1 MILRHAMSYTV
12 VKFFPAIA
20 SMAALMVFTR
30 LMSPGQFGEYSL
42 TVNVTAT
49 AVAILG
55 NFLVIGLGRFE
66 PAKKT
71 DAEKRQLHSTVMV
84 SAVLL
89 SIAVAVL
96 TAILAMLD
104 FLPKLSVNYYFFAV
118 LFFLSLLL
126 MLSQKLINANLKPK
140 AYGLSLALKNI
151 LLLLAGAAC
160 LLAGYGVNGVL
171 ASLAI
176 ASLLA
181 SLPALNLWA
190 KTSWKSF
197 DFGVLRQLWSYG
209 APLTLLYLFVMIISF
224 SDKIFIDVM
233 LGSEEVGLYSAGYD
247 LTQYTI
253 AIVASIVHLAAFPI
267 ILKVY
272 ESEGEEKVA
281 ALLSTSIRIL
291 LLVMLPVTLG
301 FIATKEEIVE
311 IFLGDAFAAT
321 SMLLIPILSLS
332 VLLSSIKSYYFDYAF
347 QITKTTWLQSIPP
360 MLAAVI
366 NCVLNYVLIRG
377 MGVVG
382 AAYATL
388 ISYAAYLLLTV
399 VLSKRVFRLPDF
411 PWSYAMKVC
420 LAGLIMMMA
429 IDWLRTD
436 LSVLF
441 SLLLKIFFGVAVFC
455 VCALI
460 LMKNDLAALLRGA
473 KGVNSK
479 DSSCD

>member
-1 MILRHAMSYTV
+1 MILRHTLSYTA
-12 VKFFPAIA
+12 VKFFPAMA

-30 LMSPGQFGEYSL
+30 LMSPDQFGEYSL
-42 TVNVTAT
+42 TVNVSAT

-55 NFLVIGLGRFE
+55 NFLIIGLGRFE
-66 PAKKT
+66 PATIT
-71 DAEKRQLHSTVMV
+71 DIDKQQLHSTVV
-84 SAVLL
+84 ASAVMI
-89 SIAVAVL
+89 SVAVAAF
-96 TAILAMLD
+96 TTILATLD
-104 FLPKLSVNYYFFAV
+104 LLPKLSVNYYFFAA
-118 LFFLSLLL
+118 LFSLSLLL

-160 LLAGYGVNGVL
+160 LLAGYGVQGVL

-181 SLPALNLWA
+181 SLPALSLWA

-197 DFGVLRQLWSYG
+197 DLGVLMQLWSYG

-224 SDKIFIDVM
+224 SDRIFIDVM

-267 ILKVY
+267 ILKAY
-272 ESEGEEKVA
+272 ESEGEEKA
-281 ALLSTSIRIL
+281 KALLSTSIRIL

-301 FIATKEEIVE
+301 FIAVREEISG
-311 IFLGDAFAAT
+311 IFLGDAFTET
-321 SMLLIPILSLS
+321 SMMLIPILALS
-332 VLLSSIKSYYFDYAF
+332 VLLSAIKSYYFDYAF

-366 NCVLNYVLIRG
+366 NCVLNYVLIG
-377 MGVVG
+377 SMGVIG

-399 VLSKRVFRLPDF
+399 VLSKRVFKLPGF
-411 PWSYAMKVC
+411 PWSYALKVC
-420 LAGLIMMMA
+420 LAALIMVVA
-429 IDWLRTD
+429 VVWVRPEF
-436 LSVLF
+436 SVIF
-441 SLLLKIFFGVAVFC
+441 ALLLKIFVGVLVFC
-455 VCALI
+455 GCALV
-460 LMKNDLAALLRGA
+460 LMKNDLLALLKSA
-473 KGVNSK
+473 NDIL
-479 DSSCD
+479 DS

>member
-1 MILRHAMSYTV
+1 MILRHTLSYTA
-12 VKFFPAIA
+12 VKFFPAMA

-30 LMSPGQFGEYSL
+30 LMSPDQFGEYSL
-42 TVNVTAT
+42 TVNVSAT

-55 NFLVIGLGRFE
+55 NFLIIGLGRFE
-66 PAKKT
+66 PATKT
-71 DAEKRQLHSTVMV
+71 DTHKRQLHSTVIA
-84 SAVLL
+84 SAVLM
-89 SIAVAVL
+89 SVAVAAITTVL
-96 TAILAMLD
+96 AALD
-104 FLPKLSVNYYFFAV
+104 LLPALSVNYYFFAT
-118 LFFLSLLL
+118 LFSLSLLL

-160 LLAGYGVNGVL
+160 LLAGYGVHGVL

-176 ASLLA
+176 ASLFA

-190 KTSWKSF
+190 QTSWKSF
-197 DFGVLRQLWSYG
+197 DLGVLRQLWSYG

-224 SDKIFIDVM
+224 SDRIFIDLM

-267 ILKVY
+267 ILKAY
-272 ESEGEEKVA
+272 ESEGEEKA
-281 ALLSTSIRIL
+281 KALLSTSIRIL

-301 FIATKEEIVE
+301 FIAVKEEISG

-321 SMLLIPILSLS
+321 SMMLIPILALS
-332 VLLSSIKSYYFDYAF
+332 VLLSAIKSYYFDYAF

-366 NCVLNYVLIRG
+366 NCVLNYVLIRS
-377 MGVVG
+377 MGVIG

-399 VLSKRVFRLPDF
+399 ALSKRVFKLPGF
-411 PWSYAMKVC
+411 PWSYALKVC
-420 LAGLIMMMA
+420 LAALIMMMA
-429 IDWLRTD
+429 IAWLRTD
-436 LSVLF
+436 FSVIF
-441 SLLLKIFFGVAVFC
+441 ALLIKIFVGILVFC
-455 VCALI
+455 VCALV
-460 LMKNDLAALLRGA
+460 LMKNDLLALLKNA
-473 KGVNSK
+473 NDMKGQKNEL
-479 DSSCD
+479 

>member
-1 MILRHAMSYTV
+1 MILRHSLTYTA

-20 SMAALMVFTR
+20 SMATLMVFTR
-30 LMSPGQFGEYSL
+30 LMSPDQFGEYSL
-42 TVNVTAT
+42 TVNVSAT

-55 NFLVIGLGRFE
+55 NFLIIGLGRFE
-66 PAKKT
+66 PATKT
-71 DAEKRQLHSTVMV
+71 DTHKRQLHSTVIA
-84 SAVLL
+84 SAVLM
-89 SIAVAVL
+89 SVAVAAITTVL
-96 TAILAMLD
+96 AALEL
-104 FLPKLSVNYYFFAV
+104 LPPLSVNYYFFAT
-118 LFFLSLLL
+118 LFSVSLLL

-160 LLAGYGVNGVL
+160 LLAGYGVHGVL

-181 SLPALNLWA
+181 ALPALNLWA
-190 KTSWKSF
+190 KISWKSF

-224 SDKIFIDVM
+224 SDRIFIDLM

-267 ILKVY
+267 ILKAY
-272 ESEGEEKVA
+272 ESEGEEKA
-281 ALLSTSIRIL
+281 KALLSTSIRIL

-301 FIATKEEIVE
+301 FIAVKEEISG
-311 IFLGDAFAAT
+311 IFLGDAFTAT
-321 SMLLIPILSLS
+321 SMMLIPILALS
-332 VLLSSIKSYYFDYAF
+332 VLLSAIKSYYFDYAF

-366 NCVLNYVLIRG
+366 NCVLNYIFIRN
-377 MGVVG
+377 MGVIG

-388 ISYAAYLLLTV
+388 ISYATYLLLTV
-399 VLSKRVFRLPDF
+399 LLSKRVFNLPGF
-411 PWSYAMKVC
+411 PWGYAHKVI
-420 LAGLIMMMA
+420 LASLIMLMVV
-429 IDWLRTD
+429 DWLEVD
-436 LSVLF
+436 F
-441 SLLLKIFFGVAVFC
+441 SMIFTLIFKVVIGFLVFC
-455 VCALI
+455 FCALI
-460 LMKNDLAALLRGA
+460 LMKTELVELLKSANDM
-473 KGVNSK
+473 KGQKNEL
-479 DSSCD
+479 

>member
-1 MILRHAMSYTV
+1 MILRHTLNYTV
-12 VKFFPAIA
+12 VNFFPAMA

-30 LMSPGQFGEYSL
+30 LMSPDQFGEYSL
-42 TVNVTAT
+42 TVSVTAT

-66 PAKKT
+66 PAAKT
-71 DAEKRQLHSTVMV
+71 DVDQRQLHSTVMG
-84 SAVLL
+84 
-89 SIAVAVL
+89 
-96 TAILAMLD
+96 TAILMSVAVAAITTVLAALD
-104 FLPKLSVNYYFFAV
+104 LLPALSVNYYFFAT
-118 LFFLSLLL
+118 LFSLSLLL

-160 LLAGYGVNGVL
+160 LLAGYGVHGVL

-197 DFGVLRQLWSYG
+197 DLGVLRQLWSYG

-224 SDKIFIDVM
+224 SDRIFIDLM

-267 ILKVY
+267 ILKAY
-272 ESEGEEKVA
+272 ESEGEEKA
-281 ALLSTSIRIL
+281 KALLSTSIRIL

-301 FIATKEEIVE
+301 FIAVKEEISG
-311 IFLGDAFAAT
+311 IFLGDAFTAT
-321 SMLLIPILSLS
+321 SSMLIPILALS
-332 VLLSSIKSYYFDYAF
+332 VLLSAIKSYYFDYAF

-366 NCVLNYVLIRG
+366 NCALNYVLIRS
-377 MGVVG
+377 MGVIG

-388 ISYAAYLLLTV
+388 ISYAVYLLLTV
-399 VLSKRVFRLPDF
+399 VLSKKVFKLPAF
-411 PWSYAMKVC
+411 PWGYAFRVC

-429 IDWLRTD
+429 VAWMEMD
-436 LSVLF
+436 F
-441 SLLLKIFFGVAVFC
+441 SLIFMLVLKIVIGVFVFC
-455 VCALI
+455 ICALA
-460 LMKNDLAALLRGA
+460 LMKNDLVALLKSA
-473 KGVNSK
+473 NDMKGQKSEL
-479 DSSCD
+479 

>member
-1 MILRHAMSYTV
+1 M
-12 VKFFPAIA
+12 A

-30 LMSPGQFGEYSL
+30 LMSPDQFGEYSL

-66 PAKKT
+66 PATKT
-71 DAEKRQLHSTVMV
+71 DVDKRQLHSTVIA
-84 SAVLL
+84 SALLMSIVVAALTTVL
-89 SIAVAVL
+89 AA
-96 TAILAMLD
+96 LD
-104 FLPKLSVNYYFFAV
+104 HLPALSVNYYYFSA
-118 LFFLSLLL
+118 LFPLSLLL

-160 LLAGYGVNGVL
+160 LLAGYGVHGVL

-181 SLPALNLWA
+181 SLPALSLWA

-197 DFGVLRQLWSYG
+197 DLGVLSQLWSYG

-224 SDKIFIDVM
+224 SDRIFIDLM

-267 ILKVY
+267 ILKAY
-272 ESEGEEKVA
+272 ESEGEEKA
-281 ALLSTSIRIL
+281 KALLSTSIRIL

-301 FIATKEEIVE
+301 FIAVKDEISG
-311 IFLGDAFAAT
+311 IFLGDAFTAT
-321 SMLLIPILSLS
+321 SMMLIPILALS
-332 VLLSSIKSYYFDYAF
+332 VLLSAIKSYYFDYAF

-366 NCVLNYVLIRG
+366 NCVLNYVLIRS
-377 MGVVG
+377 MGVIG

-399 VLSKRVFRLPDF
+399 VLSKKVFKLPAF
-411 PWSYAMKVC
+411 PWGYALKVC
-420 LAGLIMMMA
+420 LAALIMMMVVGWIRADLVA
-429 IDWLRTD
+429 IFT
-436 LSVLF
+436 
-441 SLLLKIFFGVAVFC
+441 LLLKIFVGVLVFS
-455 VCALI
+455 VCALV
-460 LMKNDLAALLRGA
+460 LMKNDLLPLLRGA
-473 KGVNSK
+473 TEMNGKGSRRE
-479 DSSCD
+479 